1 MKMSKI
7 FEEHYTLDQ
16 VEQELEDLYKERDEV
31 EMSLKIE
38 TDPDEIDY
46 LHKELK
52 DINKSIQYFEKK
64 KQQMEEE

>member
-7 FEEHYTLDQ
+7 FEEHYTIDQ

-38 TDPDEIDY
+38 NDAEERDY
-46 LHKELK
+46 LHQELK